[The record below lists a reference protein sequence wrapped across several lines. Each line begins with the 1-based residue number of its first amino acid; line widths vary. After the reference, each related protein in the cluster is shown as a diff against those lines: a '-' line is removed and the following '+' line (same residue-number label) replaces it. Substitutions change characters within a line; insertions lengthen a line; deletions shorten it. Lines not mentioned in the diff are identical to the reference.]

1 MARYSNHAIMNNDS
15 EIYRPL
21 LDEKELKF
29 IKQFRLRTNLNLPDS
44 FIKSQSY
51 VVLTWNSTMKMS
63 KLADVYLGD
72 PNEWWIIAVINK
84 KPTDFNW
91 SIGEQVLIPSDLQ
104 VFKRFIEQ
112 Q

>member
-1 MARYSNHAIMNNDS
+1 
-15 EIYRPL
+15 
-21 LDEKELKF
+21 
-29 IKQFRLRTNLNLPDS
+29 
-44 FIKSQSY
+44 
-51 VVLTWNSTMKMS
+51 MKMS